1 MKISAINGFRSDV
14 TFEKKPNKESIV
26 VSRPQTSSLK
36 AIPLAV
42 LIAMSPLN
50 AVQAQNKAENTNS
63 ATKTEQVYEDK
74 ELLVLEHPDALA
86 FSKGCTCVLS
96 FISNDGDDNNVEKVK
111 LTFKESKPF
120 RNYDSR
126 IKSDKL
132 SHWMLMID
140 LDSIYVY
147 KDNVIYP
154 GGRKDEITTYSVRGN
169 GIEYQSKVLRDDGTV
184 LIPQIYNEGRQGI
197 KISDDFYE
205 YLKNI
210 VGDAVP
216 TTEKISTSYVDGARE
231 EKF

>member
-1 MKISAINGFRSDV
+1 MKVEAIRSYV
-14 TFEKKPNKESIV
+14 NNVNFGKKVNKEHQV
-26 VSRPQTSSLK
+26 ASRPQTSSLK

-42 LIAMSPLN
+42 MLAMSPLN

-111 LTFKESKPF
+111 LKFKKSTPF
-120 RNYDSR
+120 SAYDSR

-147 KDNVIYP
+147 KDNLIYP

-169 GIEYQSKVLRDDGTV
+169 GVEYQTEVLRDDGTV
-184 LIPQIYNEGRQGI
+184 LIPEIYSKRRQGI
-197 KISDDFYE
+197 KISDEFYE
-205 YLKNI
+205 YLKGI
-210 VGDAVP
+210 VGDAIP
-216 TTEKISTSYVDGARE
+216 TGEKISTTYLDR
-231 EKF
+231 